1 MQPDE
6 TLTAA
11 YPRKYVEHIV
21 IGLEDP
27 LNQHLVKLAGFDFP
41 PEQRRL
47 FRQEVRGWLSN
58 IERLRMEPNNRPG
71 PFRFYYELLYD
82 YPFGG
87 VEVENMR
94 VMMAFIAEEYDSP
107 VAWLRDFHTRLAQRL
122 AAGQTA
128 FDLVP
133 E

>member
-11 YPRKYVEHIV
+11 YPRNYVEHIV

-27 LNQHLVKLAGFDFP
+27 LNQHLVKL
-41 PEQRRL
+41 
-47 FRQEVRGWLSN
+47 
-58 IERLRMEPNNRPG
+58 ERLRMKPNNRPG

-82 YPFGG
+82 YPFGD